1 MYSPSDLTIEKAIKL
16 LDDKAITH
24 RDLIEQYLNRIYEV
38 EPSVRAFSYIKEK
51 KDVIKSLSNNVKNN
65 NNKSPLLGIPY
76 GLKDIIHVKDL
87 PLEAGSKTMEGYISD
102 KNATIFNRLNT
113 AGAVLIGKTTTAE
126 FASGGGAPKTRNPW
140 NLEHTPGG
148 SSSGSAAAIS
158 SNMLLF
164 SIGTQTSG
172 SVLRPASYNGI
183 TALKPTFGQISK
195 AGIIPASWSVD
206 CVGIFTKNVRDLK
219 YVYNEIAGY
228 DILDHYTYPYQNIA
242 LKLSEGN
249 LLKKFT
255 IGIISNSYFKG
266 SEDVMAIFE
275 DAIKALKIENHSV
288 HNCKMPPSFEEANK
302 AHEIVVNAETA
313 AYHQLKFNEGKE
325 LFSIELRDDIE
336 IGSSYSAIDYLQA
349 QENRWEYKK
358 SFKSIF
364 ENFDLLITPATT
376 ETAPKGIE
384 KTGSPKFNKPFSNAG
399 LPTLTLPI
407 GTSSLTNLPVGIQI
421 IANFDCEQN
430 LIDLGEQLQIIFDY
444 THFTCNLDL
453 NS

>member
-76 GLKDIIHVKDL
+76 RLKDIIHVKDL

-148 SSSGSAAAIS
+148 SSSGFAAAIS

-195 AGIIPASWSVD
+195 AGIIPASWSID
-206 CVGIFTKNVRDLK
+206 CVGIFTKMS
-219 YVYNEIAGY
+219 EI
-228 DILDHYTYPYQNIA
+228 
-242 LKLSEGN
+242 
-249 LLKKFT
+249 
-255 IGIISNSYFKG
+255 
-266 SEDVMAIFE
+266 
-275 DAIKALKIENHSV
+275 
-288 HNCKMPPSFEEANK
+288 
-302 AHEIVVNAETA
+302 
-313 AYHQLKFNEGKE
+313 
-325 LFSIELRDDIE
+325 
-336 IGSSYSAIDYLQA
+336 
-349 QENRWEYKK
+349 
-358 SFKSIF
+358 
-364 ENFDLLITPATT
+364 
-376 ETAPKGIE
+376 
-384 KTGSPKFNKPFSNAG
+384 
-399 LPTLTLPI
+399 
-407 GTSSLTNLPVGIQI
+407 
-421 IANFDCEQN
+421 
-430 LIDLGEQLQIIFDY
+430 
-444 THFTCNLDL
+444 
-453 NS
+453 